1 MKGKK
6 RTKIRPTPAT
16 KKAPVNAETVARVKE
31 LLDMFG
37 RRVRLAAAV
46 DQNESRISEWLSGKR
61 APTPGDWIRLGKL
74 ALEYGLA
81 EPFFFWEQAG
91 IDSQTVMS
99 MAGKI
104 VKGQYE
110 LVGNTVPVR
119 RFRFTEQ
126 GREEAGPPIPLPAE
140 FIPNP
145 ASTVCIVTDDKATG
159 VVDSPGAVFIL
170 DESEKDAPDL
180 TPFWRQVV
188 FARFDAEADAQ
199 RLDSGIYVGR
209 LSLVE
214 PSLRRFRGEARIAD
228 ARFHPLADILNERT
242 LTLGWWIDRSVKEA
256 LEAVGDEPEP
266 EKNPLVVAAWKES
279 VERARKGLRLDRG
292 WSIMGRVLGRL
303 KLEGIQNDQGSG
315 RL

>member
-91 IDSQTVMS
+91 IDSQTVML

-145 ASTVCIVTDDKATG
+145 LHRLHRHG
-159 VVDSPGAVFIL
+159 
-170 DESEKDAPDL
+170 
-180 TPFWRQVV
+180 RQGYRGCR
-188 FARFDAEADAQ
+188 FARRGLHPRRVRKGRAGPDA
-199 RLDSGIYVGR
+199 I
-209 LSLVE
+209 
-214 PSLRRFRGEARIAD
+214 
-228 ARFHPLADILNERT
+228 
-242 LTLGWWIDRSVKEA
+242 
-256 LEAVGDEPEP
+256 LEAGC
-266 EKNPLVVAAWKES
+266 
-279 VERARKGLRLDRG
+279 LREVR
-292 WSIMGRVLGRL
+292 R
-303 KLEGIQNDQGSG
+303 
-315 RL
+315 